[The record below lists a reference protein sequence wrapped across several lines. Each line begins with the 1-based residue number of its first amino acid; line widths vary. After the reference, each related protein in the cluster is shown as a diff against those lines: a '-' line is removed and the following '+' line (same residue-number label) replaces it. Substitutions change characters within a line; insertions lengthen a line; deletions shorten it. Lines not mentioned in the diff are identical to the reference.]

1 MLNIF
6 IPQETLENIVIDNMA
21 SDMEP
26 EEQNVWFKIFS
37 KQDYIYVSS
46 LDENKYLTQEDPL
59 FILSDSCGVEIRYA
73 TDYIEDIPQKHQ
85 SVTEYWN
92 GIFLLDITEEEA
104 EIIQDN
110 YGVICQSIDNMDA
123 SILMDEGLRFSL
135 KKGEI
140 GYSWDEMLERMNA
153 THIPSNHLFLI
164 DRYLLARD
172 KDKDEDDDLN
182 DLLINIYDIVNTM
195 LPTNEL
201 KCRYKITFIIGE
213 QKEGNSFSISEISRI
228 VNEELIPSLKRSY
241 GIDVEFIYLT
251 YLSGLYTATHNRC
264 ILTNYTVTQLEH
276 SIKAFE
282 WKKNKDGIFEKV
294 STCLQTI
301 LPQGLFTSSGLNG
314 YCDSP
319 HKTHHD
325 VMSAIYGNLVWW
337 VKNYLTTKSSY
348 AFNGKKMN
356 INKRYEVIK
365 KEEKPFLY
373 EKNY

>member
-6 IPQETLENIVIDNMA
+6 IPQETLEEIVIANMP
-21 SDMEP
+21 STVEP
-26 EEQNVWFKIFS
+26 EEQDIWFKIFS

-46 LDENKYLTQEDPL
+46 LDEKKYLTQEDPL

-73 TDYIEDIPQKHQ
+73 TQYIEDIPQNRQ

-92 GIFLLDITEEEA
+92 GIFLLDISEKDA
-104 EIIQDN
+104 AQIQKD
-110 YGVICQSIDNMDA
+110 YGVICQSIDNLDA

-140 GYSWDEMLERMNA
+140 GYSWDDMLERMNA
-153 THIPSNHLFLI
+153 EHIPSNHLFLI

-172 KDKDEDDDLN
+172 KDKKEDDELN
-182 DLLINIYDIVNTM
+182 DILINIYDIVNTM
-195 LPTNEL
+195 LPTNDL

-213 QKEGNSFSISEISRI
+213 QKEGQSFSTSEISRI
-228 VNEELIPSLKRSY
+228 VNEELIPSLNRSY

-251 YLSGLYTATHNRC
+251 YQSGLYTATHNRC

-282 WKKNKDGIFEKV
+282 WKKNKKGILEKV

-301 LPQGLFTSSGLNG
+301 MPQGLFTPSGLNG

-319 HKTHHD
+319 HKTHDD
-325 VMSAIYGNLVWW
+325 VMSAIYNNLIWW
-337 VKNYLTTKSSY
+337 VKNYLTTKSS
-348 AFNGKKMN
+348 FILNGKNTK
-356 INKRYEVIK
+356 INKRYMTK
-365 KEEKPFLY
+365 KIGKIESLFEL
-373 EKNY
+373 NS